1 MYERL
6 GQELVDVRTNL
17 NDVSRALGEARQGD
31 QAFQQLF
38 RSVGVD
44 YTQPA
49 QNLLDTLLK
58 IGPALDTVSGGRI
71 FGEEDFARLSGFFA
85 NPICSDCSRSTAE
98 LPE

>member
-1 MYERL
+1 M
-6 GQELVDVRTNL
+6 TF
-17 NDVSRALGEARQGD
+17 RAPWARHGKAT

-85 NPICSDCSRSTAE
+85 KPICSDCRPLDS
-98 LPE
+98 